1 MLPTEGSSATGEHL
15 PGAGAADL
23 IAGAADFNFSF
34 IFADLPASND
44 IKVAV
49 HHKGKFRKLIQE
61 NPQYS
66 KIIDTVMRNQIF
78 WQYFQ

>member
-1 MLPTEGSSATGEHL
+1 MLPTEGSSATREHL

-49 HHKGKFRKLIQE
+49 HHKMKENSANLFKKIRKTLQKNI
-61 NPQYS
+61 
-66 KIIDTVMRNQIF
+66 
-78 WQYFQ
+78 